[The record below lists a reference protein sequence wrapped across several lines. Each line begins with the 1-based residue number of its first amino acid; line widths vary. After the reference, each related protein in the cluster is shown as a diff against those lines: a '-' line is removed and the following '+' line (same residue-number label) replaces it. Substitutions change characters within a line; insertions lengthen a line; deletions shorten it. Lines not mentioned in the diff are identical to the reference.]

1 MHGRGRNPPF
11 YLVKVGGAGDAFLL
25 LCFFFRF
32 KTGATARDVSTILEK
47 TSSETL
53 TFANHITT
61 SRHFG
66 VFFRFRGLPER
77 LEWPGSVYFTYNP

>member
-11 YLVKVGGAGDAFLL
+11 YLVKVGGTGMSLL
-25 LCFFFRF
+25 LLYFL
-32 KTGATARDVSTILEK
+32 TGATAWDVSTILEK

-66 VFFRFRGLPER
+66 VFVSIPRP
-77 LEWPGSVYFTYNP
+77 PAAA